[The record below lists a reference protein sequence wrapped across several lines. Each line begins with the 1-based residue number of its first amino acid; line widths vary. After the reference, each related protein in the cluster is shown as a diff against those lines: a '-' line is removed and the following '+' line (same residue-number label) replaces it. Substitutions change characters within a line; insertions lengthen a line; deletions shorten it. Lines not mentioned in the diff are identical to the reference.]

1 MDRYEF
7 TPMDGTDLPPLRS
20 LDGEASPACRPFTPV
35 QAAYLHTLIQS
46 IRTDRFGLRKQ
57 TR

>member
-7 TPMDGTDLPPLRS
+7 TPMDGTDLPAGMRCADEAATAYPPL
-20 LDGEASPACRPFTPV
+20 TPV

-46 IRTDRFGLRKQ
+46 IRTDRFGSQKQ

>member
-7 TPMDGTDLPPLRS
+7 TPMDGTDLPPLLS
-20 LDGEASPACRPFTPV
+20 LDGEAPASQTFSPV

-46 IRTDRFGLRKQ
+46 IRTDRFSLRKQ